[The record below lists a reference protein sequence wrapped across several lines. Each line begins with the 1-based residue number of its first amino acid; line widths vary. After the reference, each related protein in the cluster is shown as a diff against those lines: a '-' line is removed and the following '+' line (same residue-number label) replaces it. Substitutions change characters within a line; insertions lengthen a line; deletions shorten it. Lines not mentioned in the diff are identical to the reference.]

1 MSGLAAIV
9 LAAGKGKRFHSNLP
23 KVLHEAAGVALL
35 HWSLA
40 AVHGIGGVGRVL
52 VVVGHGREMV
62 EASTG
67 GAFPRVE
74 FVHQP
79 TQHGTGDAV
88 ARCRGPL
95 GGFVGEILV
104 LPGDAPLI
112 DAGSL
117 CALVAEH
124 RRQGAAVSLLT
135 AVLPD
140 PGGYGR
146 IVREPGGLVRIVEH
160 ADASPEILA
169 IREVST
175 GFWCFDA
182 AALFP
187 ALEGLSPDNA
197 QGELYLPDAAT
208 VIQAAGGR
216 MVTVAGDPEA
226 VRGVNDRTQLAEAEQ
241 VLLAR
246 TKAREGAVPPPM

>member
-1 MSGLAAIV
+1 VSGLAAIV
-9 LAAGKGKRFHSNLP
+9 LAAGKGKRFHSDLP
-23 KVLHEAAGVALL
+23 KVLHEAAGVPLL
-35 HWSLA
+35 HWSLS
-40 AVHGIGGVGRVL
+40 AVHGIGDVDRVL
-52 VVVGHGREMV
+52 VVVGHGRETV
-62 EASTG
+62 VASAG
-67 GAFPRVE
+67 GAFPGVE

-79 TQHGTGDAV
+79 TQRGTGDAV
-88 ARCRGPL
+88 AWCRGAL
-95 GGFVGEILV
+95 DGFTGEVLV
-104 LPGDAPLI
+104 VPGDAPLI

-117 CALVAEH
+117 RALVAEH

-160 ADASPEILA
+160 ADASPEVLA
-169 IREVST
+169 VQEVST

-197 QGELYLPDAAT
+197 QGELYLPDAAP
-208 VIQAAGGR
+208 VIQAVGGR
-216 MVTVAGDPEA
+216 MVTVGGDPEA
-226 VRGVNDRTQLAEAEQ
+226 VRGVNDRAQLAEAER

-246 TKAREGAVPPPM
+246 TNAREGAVPPPL